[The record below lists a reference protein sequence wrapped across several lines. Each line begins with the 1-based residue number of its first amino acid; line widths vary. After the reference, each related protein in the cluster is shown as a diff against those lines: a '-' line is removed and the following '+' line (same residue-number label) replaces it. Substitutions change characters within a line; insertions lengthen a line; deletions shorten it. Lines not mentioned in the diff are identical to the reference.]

1 MINIPRQQLAQHAC
15 NHPNTSS
22 LEDGQTSAVE
32 HRARTKW
39 TVEMNFAALRKVKA
53 SYFDRMFGEVKKS
66 SAYWKLI
73 DKATSRIAHKKINWP
88 SQKKRWQFGF
98 DR

>member
-1 MINIPRQQLAQHAC
+1 MVYKLFKA
-15 NHPNTSS
+15 
-22 LEDGQTSAVE
+22 AVTKKCPE
-32 HRARTKW
+32 LWQNYKQARNEVT
-39 TVEMNFAALRKVKA
+39 AALRKVKA
-53 SYFDRMFGEVKKS
+53 SYFERMFGEVKKS

-73 DKATSRIAHKKINWP
+73 NKATSRIAHKKINWP